1 MNMTETDV
9 MDQESI
15 LTKTTSAKPTTAN
28 EAASLVFPKVAQ
40 HYPAFYEREAEM
52 TKAPSIE
59 ILDLSDEFWSL
70 TLGPL
75 GGHET
80 PTVFVASESQFRRY
94 SNTKGIYEPISET
107 TVTSAILA
115 NLQLVGEFLPPRIQ
129 LASFLNLK
137 NRQRLKSVIETAKVF
152 LAVDDFFQDRRHLHV
167 SLKNGTLQLDNLKF
181 TPSTPGRPVRE
192 TLPLVYDPKAACPI
206 FLGTFLASVLEPAD
220 IDLLQRYLSQVLE
233 GINHSQTILVLSG
246 DAGWGKS
253 SLMKILGEMVGWKNV
268 GIIREQLFRDEF
280 ELAHYHNKNFLFHPD
295 MPTDFLNRKES
306 SIFKQ
311 LVGGDPMWANTR
323 ADDGRMTLQ
332 GHYPVILAC
341 NGKPRIH
348 LDQDTAA
355 WLRRMVVL
363 NLRAPYDDTHY
374 GKLAELI
381 LKTESSGILNW
392 LLEGRAKL
400 AKAKLQLTQTPE
412 QKERAATLLLAS
424 DSPSAFVRS
433 CLVKK
438 TGAELGVGDLYS
450 HYQTWC
456 RINRVTPFACRPFT
470 ATAKQEIEIGMG
482 KKLSHDL
489 RGGSGKAKRGWKGVG
504 ILQEHGAVFQENSK
518 MGPLGPC
525 AKSDAL

>member
-1 MNMTETDV
+1 
-9 MDQESI
+9 
-15 LTKTTSAKPTTAN
+15 
-28 EAASLVFPKVAQ
+28 
-40 HYPAFYEREAEM
+40 M

-59 ILDLSDEFWSL
+59 ILDLNDEFWSL

-94 SNTKGIYEPISET
+94 NQSKGIYEPISES

-137 NRQRLKSVIETAKVF
+137 NRQRLKGVIETAKDLLV
-152 LAVDDFFQDRRHLHV
+152 VGDDFFQDRRYLHV

-192 TLPLVYDPKAACPI
+192 TLPLVYDPKATCPI

-220 IDLLQRYLSQVLE
+220 VDLLQRYLSQVLE

-253 SLMKILGEMVGWKNV
+253 SLMKLLGEMVAWNRV

-323 ADDGRMTLQ
+323 DDDGRMTLQ

-355 WLRRMVVL
+355 WLRRLVVL

-381 LKTESSGILNW
+381 LKTEASGILNW
-392 LLEGRAKL
+392 LLEGRLKL
-400 AKAKLQLTQTPE
+400 AKDKLQLTQTPE
-412 QKERAATLLLAS
+412 QKGRAISLLLAS

-433 CLVKK
+433 SLVKK
-438 TGAELGVGDLYS
+438 KEGLLAVMDLYG
-450 HYQTWC
+450 HYQQWC
-456 RINRVTPFACRPFT
+456 KINHIRPFESK
-470 ATAKQEIEIGMG
+470 AFNQIAKEEIEINLGL
-482 KKLSHDL
+482 KLRHDL
-489 RGGSGKAKRGWKGVG
+489 EGANGKARRGWRGLSLVEKAEPRNT
-504 ILQEHGAVFQENSK
+504 QNAS
-518 MGPLGPC
+518 C
-525 AKSDAL
+525 ASPSEIGWPVIARN